1 VDEPEKGLGE
11 AASVVVPGAVARH
24 GKRRRRLG
32 AFGFSNF
39 GCEIWVSFFRAP
51 LPLRDA
57 PPSPVAKV
65 DMSTMPSKKAKGF
78 TIVDAIQRGDL
89 SVVEAFGQELSRVF
103 AAEVLPKLDFKETLS
118 LAQVSKACN
127 AAVWSEHGVVC
138 LKDKMKINGYQVP
151 SMLWAAHRGNLPA
164 VKALIQAGEDVD
176 EIGNHY
182 KDLDAFSGP
191 LQHVPDKT
199 ALQLAASSGHSKV
212 VGFLIDEGANL
223 HLKGGI
229 EKRTALLCACY
240 CERVE
245 CVRLLVEAGSNV
257 DARDESSMVTPLI
270 ISSDTS
276 SAFPIVKLLLEYGA
290 NVNCAS
296 LQIDHISGNT
306 PLHRAS
312 YSGIEETVTA
322 LLEAGARIDA
332 KSMSGKT
339 ALCYAASSYRYSIAE
354 QLLSAGAS
362 AFPLVLSHSDC
373 MKELVP
379 VRAAQR
385 LKLAEQKLAE
395 FGDVSSDSDS

>member
-1 VDEPEKGLGE
+1 
-11 AASVVVPGAVARH
+11 
-24 GKRRRRLG
+24 
-32 AFGFSNF
+32 
-39 GCEIWVSFFRAP
+39 
-51 LPLRDA
+51 
-57 PPSPVAKV
+57 
-65 DMSTMPSKKAKGF
+65 MSTMPSKKAKGF

-127 AAVWSEHGVVC
+127 AAVWNEHGVVC

-182 KDLDAFSGP
+182 SDSDAFYFRPSQ
-191 LQHVPDKT
+191 LVPEKT

-212 VGFLIDEGANL
+212 VGFLIDEGADL
-223 HLKGGI
+223 HLRGGI
-229 EKRTALLCACY
+229 EQRTALLCACY
-240 CERVE
+240 HERVE
-245 CVRLLVEAGSNV
+245 CVRLLLEAGSNV
-257 DARDESSMVTPLI
+257 DARDEKSMVTPLI
-270 ISSDTS
+270 ISSDAST
-276 SAFPIVKLLLEYGA
+276 AFPIVKLLLEHGA

-296 LQIDHISGNT
+296 LQKEPLHIAGNT
-306 PLHRAS
+306 ALHHAS
-312 YSGIEETVTA
+312 YSGMEQTVTA
-322 LLEAGARIDA
+322 LLKAGAHVDA

-354 QLLSAGAS
+354 QLLNAGAS
-362 AFPLVLSHSDC
+362 VFPLVLTLSDC

-385 LKLAEQKLAE
+385 LKLAEQVLAE

>member
-1 VDEPEKGLGE
+1 MT
-11 AASVVVPGAVARH
+11 
-24 GKRRRRLG
+24 GKKR
-32 AFGFSNF
+32 S
-39 GCEIWVSFFRAP
+39 S
-51 LPLRDA
+51 
-57 PPSPVAKV
+57 
-65 DMSTMPSKKAKGF
+65 SKKKSNKAKEASPAGF
-78 TIVDAIQRGDL
+78 FIGEPCNF
-89 SVVEAFGQELSRVF
+89 EAFAHVLMPVF
-103 AAEVLPKLDFKETLS
+103 AAEVLPKLDFKDVLS
-118 LAQVSKACN
+118 LAQVNKACN
-127 AAVWSEHGVVC
+127 AMVWNEHGVVSLK